1 MSNARIQFS
10 TASEEK
16 WLQVNPVLR
25 EGELVIARKA
35 NGKRKL
41 VLGKAGGSAYSDS
54 EVVWDEELAASF
66 ATRAENAAA
75 AAENQSTSC
84 LLYTSPA
91 GAASNANTAA
101 SNAAGS
107 ASSAAV
113 SESNAKKYMEKAKEI
128 ASFYISVTDDGD
140 GNVNM
145 KF

>member
-41 VLGKAGGSAYSDS
+41 VLGKAGGSSYADS
-54 EVVWDEELAASF
+54 EVVWDEELAASYS
-66 ATRAENAAA
+66 TRAENAAA
-75 AAENQSTSC
+75 AAETQSTSA
-84 LLYTSPA
+84 A

-113 SESNAKKYMEKAKEI
+113 SESNAKKYMEKAQEI
-128 ASFYISVTDDGD
+128 ASFYLSVTDDGD